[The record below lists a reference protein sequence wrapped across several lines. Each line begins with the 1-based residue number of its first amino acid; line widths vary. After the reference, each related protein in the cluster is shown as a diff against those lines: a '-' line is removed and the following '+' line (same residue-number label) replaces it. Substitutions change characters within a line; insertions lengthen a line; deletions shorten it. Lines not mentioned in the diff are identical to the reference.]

1 MKRTLVTILCLLFI
15 TQVQAV
21 SELTERDRAWLV
33 GKYTKRGWIVVI
45 KIAEVM
51 YKGARNV

>member
-21 SELTERDRAWLV
+21 SELTERDRAGLV